1 MTDRTQG
8 ETEGADQLPTE
19 AGDQDPASRAPEP
32 DGPMTQPVRDD
43 PTKRTND
50 GDDDEVDPGV
60 VPEDAPRGGITVPMP
75 NDTGT
80 TTPPIGG
87 WGEAPV
93 QGEDDPGS

>member
-1 MTDRTQG
+1 MTERTQG
-8 ETEGADQLPTE
+8 ETEGVEQVPTE

-32 DGPMTQPVRDD
+32 GGPMTQRMRDD

-50 GDDDEVDPGV
+50 EGEDEVDPGV
-60 VPEDAPRGGITVPMP
+60 LPQDAPRGGTTVPTP
-75 NDTGT
+75 NDTGG

-93 QGEDDPGS
+93 AGDDDPGD